1 MGAFEWENTLGNQ
14 TDAEATG
21 DGGLVGL
28 LKRLRTLIAGNLLT
42 HGTVAHDSPDSGNPV
57 KIGGIA
63 DTTIPAAV
71 ADGDRVNAAFDVHGR
86 QFVRGAHQ
94 GAGRWTAIHV
104 PAANTQATIT
114 QAAGGVGIRNVCTEL
129 TIMLVA
135 TATAPTAVNVQVNL
149 IDGASAGTTYL
160 WRATISLPATAGAS
174 SGIVKNNVWFEGTA
188 NTALT
193 LEYSGAGGANT
204 IESVSMSGLTIT
216 E

>member
-28 LKRLRTLIAGNLLT
+28 LKRLRTILGGNLLT
-42 HGTVAHDSPDSGNPV
+42 HGTVAHDSADSGNPV

-71 ADGDRVNAAFDVHGR
+71 QDGDRVNAAFDVHGR
-86 QFVRGAHQ
+86 LNTRGAHQ
-94 GAGRWTAIHV
+94 GAGRWAILSR
-104 PAANTQATIT
+104 PAANTVATAT
-114 QAAGGVGIRNVCTEL
+114 QAAAGVGIRNVCTEI
-129 TIMLVA
+129 TVVIA
-135 TATAPTAVNVQVNL
+135 ANATAPTAVNVNASV
-149 IDGASAGTTYL
+149 IDGASGGTTYL
-160 WRATISLPATAGAS
+160 WGATISLPATAGAMN
-174 SGIVKNNVWFEGTA
+174 GIAKQDVWFEGAA

-193 LEYSGAGGANT
+193 IEFSAAGGANVL
-204 IESVSMSGLTIT
+204 ESVSASGLTVT